1 MNLLLRKALLATI
14 AVLLGVIVGI
24 TAALLTH
31 FGGGHITAVIRDGG
45 IGFAAATGFV
55 LLIMSHLGVL

>member
-1 MNLLLRKALLATI
+1 MNQTLRKALLVTI
-14 AVLLGVIVGI
+14 AALLGIIIGI

-31 FGGGHITAVIRDGG
+31 FGGGHVTEAIRDGG

-55 LLIMSHLGVL
+55 LLILTHLDLL